1 MSTNTKERG
10 RASVIM
16 MRGHGEQRL
25 RQAMMQGLV
34 REEIAAD
41 VEELLQQ
48 VDDARRE
55 HEQLDRN
62 YRGAVQRV
70 GEYERIYFDA
80 VGASRGKK
88 PGTKERGAEG
98 KGKSCRHYLSHR
110 VGQHDH
116 QHGANFR
123 LMHPEGESPP

>member
-1 MSTNTKERG
+1 MITNTKESG

-80 VGASRGKK
+80 VGAFQREEARNKKNAERKEKAKAVAIIFLIVLVSTIISRAIFG
-88 PGTKERGAEG
+88 
-98 KGKSCRHYLSHR
+98 
-110 VGQHDH
+110 
-116 QHGANFR
+116 
-123 LMHPEGESPP
+123 

>member
-34 REEIAAD
+34 REEISAD
-41 VEELLQQ
+41 VEEVLQQ
-48 VDDARRE
+48 IDEARRE
-55 HEQLDRN
+55 HEQLDGN

-70 GEYERIYFDA
+70 REYERIYYDA
-80 VGASRGKK
+80 VNAFQREEARNKRNAERKEKAKAVAIIFLIVLVSTIISRAIFG
-88 PGTKERGAEG
+88 
-98 KGKSCRHYLSHR
+98 
-110 VGQHDH
+110 
-116 QHGANFR
+116 
-123 LMHPEGESPP
+123 

>member
-34 REEIAAD
+34 REEVAAD

-80 VGASRGKK
+80 VGAFQREEARNKKNAERKEKAKAVAIIFLIVLVSTIISRAIFG
-88 PGTKERGAEG
+88 
-98 KGKSCRHYLSHR
+98 
-110 VGQHDH
+110 
-116 QHGANFR
+116 
-123 LMHPEGESPP
+123 

>member
-80 VGASRGKK
+80 VGAFQREEARNKKNAERKEKAKAVAIIFLIVLVSTIISRAILG
-88 PGTKERGAEG
+88 
-98 KGKSCRHYLSHR
+98 
-110 VGQHDH
+110 
-116 QHGANFR
+116 
-123 LMHPEGESPP
+123 

>member
-34 REEIAAD
+34 RDEIAAD

-80 VGASRGKK
+80 VGAFQREEARNKKNAERKEKAKAVAIIFLIVLVSTIISRAIFG
-88 PGTKERGAEG
+88 
-98 KGKSCRHYLSHR
+98 
-110 VGQHDH
+110 
-116 QHGANFR
+116 
-123 LMHPEGESPP
+123 

>member
-80 VGASRGKK
+80 LGAFQREEARNKKNAERKEKAKAVAIIFLIVLVSTIISRAIFG
-88 PGTKERGAEG
+88 
-98 KGKSCRHYLSHR
+98 
-110 VGQHDH
+110 
-116 QHGANFR
+116 
-123 LMHPEGESPP
+123 

>member
-34 REEIAAD
+34 REEIASD

-48 VDDARRE
+48 IDDARRE
-55 HEQLDRN
+55 HEQLTN
-62 YRGAVQRV
+62 SYRAAAQRV
-70 GEYERIYFDA
+70 SEYERIYYDA
-80 VGASRGKK
+80 VGAFQREEARKK
-88 PGTKERGAEG
+88 KNAELKNKAKAVAILFIIVLVSTIICNAIFG
-98 KGKSCRHYLSHR
+98 
-110 VGQHDH
+110 
-116 QHGANFR
+116 
-123 LMHPEGESPP
+123 

>member
-80 VGASRGKK
+80 VGAFQSEEARNKKNAERKEKAKAVAIIFLIVLVSTIISRAIFG
-88 PGTKERGAEG
+88 
-98 KGKSCRHYLSHR
+98 
-110 VGQHDH
+110 
-116 QHGANFR
+116 
-123 LMHPEGESPP
+123 

>member
-70 GEYERIYFDA
+70 GEYERLYFDA
-80 VGASRGKK
+80 VGAFQREEARNKKNAERKEKAKAVAIIFLIVLVSTIISRAIFG
-88 PGTKERGAEG
+88 
-98 KGKSCRHYLSHR
+98 
-110 VGQHDH
+110 
-116 QHGANFR
+116 
-123 LMHPEGESPP
+123 

>member
-62 YRGAVQRV
+62 YSGAVQRV
-70 GEYERIYFDA
+70 WEYERIYFDA
-80 VGASRGKK
+80 VGAFQREEARNKKNAERKEKAKAVAIIFLIVLVSTIISRAIFG
-88 PGTKERGAEG
+88 
-98 KGKSCRHYLSHR
+98 
-110 VGQHDH
+110 
-116 QHGANFR
+116 
-123 LMHPEGESPP
+123 

>member
-34 REEIAAD
+34 REEIASD

-48 VDDARRE
+48 IDDARRE
-55 HEQLDRN
+55 HEQLTN
-62 YRGAVQRV
+62 SYRAAAQRV
-70 GEYERIYFDA
+70 SEYERIYYDA
-80 VGASRGKK
+80 VGAFQREEARKK
-88 PGTKERGAEG
+88 KNAELKDKAKAVAILFIIVLVSTIICNAIFG
-98 KGKSCRHYLSHR
+98 
-110 VGQHDH
+110 
-116 QHGANFR
+116 
-123 LMHPEGESPP
+123 

>member
-70 GEYERIYFDA
+70 AEYERIYFDA
-80 VGASRGKK
+80 VGAFQREEARNKKNAERKEKAKAVAIIFLIVLVSTIISRAIFG
-88 PGTKERGAEG
+88 
-98 KGKSCRHYLSHR
+98 
-110 VGQHDH
+110 
-116 QHGANFR
+116 
-123 LMHPEGESPP
+123 

>member
-10 RASVIM
+10 CASVIM

-80 VGASRGKK
+80 VGAFQREEARNKKNAERKEKAKAVAIIFLIVLVSTIISRAIFG
-88 PGTKERGAEG
+88 
-98 KGKSCRHYLSHR
+98 
-110 VGQHDH
+110 
-116 QHGANFR
+116 
-123 LMHPEGESPP
+123 

>member
-16 MRGHGEQRL
+16 MRGHGDQRL

-80 VGASRGKK
+80 VGAFQREEARNKKNAERKEKAKAVAIIFLIVLVSTIISRAIFG
-88 PGTKERGAEG
+88 
-98 KGKSCRHYLSHR
+98 
-110 VGQHDH
+110 
-116 QHGANFR
+116 
-123 LMHPEGESPP
+123 

>member
-80 VGASRGKK
+80 VGAFQREEARNKKNAERKEKAKAVAMIFLIVLVSTIISRAIFG
-88 PGTKERGAEG
+88 
-98 KGKSCRHYLSHR
+98 
-110 VGQHDH
+110 
-116 QHGANFR
+116 
-123 LMHPEGESPP
+123 

>member
-34 REEIAAD
+34 REEISAD
-41 VEELLQQ
+41 VEEVLQQ
-48 VDDARRE
+48 IDDARRE

-70 GEYERIYFDA
+70 GEYERIYYDA
-80 VGASRGKK
+80 VGAFQREEARNKKNAERKEKAKAVAIIFLIVLVSTIISRAIFG
-88 PGTKERGAEG
+88 
-98 KGKSCRHYLSHR
+98 
-110 VGQHDH
+110 
-116 QHGANFR
+116 
-123 LMHPEGESPP
+123 

>member
-34 REEIAAD
+34 REEIASD

-48 VDDARRE
+48 IDDARRE
-55 HEQLDRN
+55 HEQLTN
-62 YRGAVQRV
+62 SYRSAAQRV
-70 GEYERIYFDA
+70 SEYERIYYDA
-80 VGASRGKK
+80 VGAFQREEARKK
-88 PGTKERGAEG
+88 KNAELKDKAKAVAILFIIVLVSTIICNAIFG
-98 KGKSCRHYLSHR
+98 
-110 VGQHDH
+110 
-116 QHGANFR
+116 
-123 LMHPEGESPP
+123 

>member
-16 MRGHGEQRL
+16 MRDHGEQRL

-80 VGASRGKK
+80 VGAFQREEARNKKNAERKEKAKAVAIIFLIVLVSTIISRAIFG
-88 PGTKERGAEG
+88 
-98 KGKSCRHYLSHR
+98 
-110 VGQHDH
+110 
-116 QHGANFR
+116 
-123 LMHPEGESPP
+123 

>member
-80 VGASRGKK
+80 VGAFQREEARNKKNAERKEKAKAVAVIFLIVLVSTIISRAIFG
-88 PGTKERGAEG
+88 
-98 KGKSCRHYLSHR
+98 
-110 VGQHDH
+110 
-116 QHGANFR
+116 
-123 LMHPEGESPP
+123 

>member
-34 REEIAAD
+34 REEISAD
-41 VEELLQQ
+41 VEEVLQQ
-48 VDDARRE
+48 IDDARRE

-62 YRGAVQRV
+62 YRGAIQRV
-70 GEYERIYFDA
+70 GEYERIYYDA
-80 VGASRGKK
+80 VGAFQREEARNKKNAERKEKAKAVAIIFLIVLVSTIISRAIFG
-88 PGTKERGAEG
+88 
-98 KGKSCRHYLSHR
+98 
-110 VGQHDH
+110 
-116 QHGANFR
+116 
-123 LMHPEGESPP
+123 